1 MSPRPAAIITALF
14 LAEVAAI
21 FESSMIYAALP
32 TLIGEFGDPVTAGWL
47 VTIHMLI
54 GAAAALVAG
63 RLGDILGRKSVMMIM
78 IGLAAAGALISA
90 ASSNFTLVLGGR
102 VLQGLGSAVIP
113 LSVGILR
120 ESLPPQRVPVAI
132 GLMTTGMGVGVAIGL
147 VLGGAIVD
155 NFNWQ
160 WLFVAS
166 AALLGAA
173 WLAVKVWVPARPGT
187 PPSEPI
193 DWLEGILPAPAI
205 MIVLLGMSQS
215 QTHGW
220 SDMMVWLPI
229 ALGTVM
235 LVFWGRRSLRARE
248 PFIDLRLLCSR
259 NVALANIMTVLLSLG
274 TMHLVLLFST
284 YTQSPT
290 WTMAG
295 LGLSATAAGLAKL
308 PSNVLSFFAGP
319 LAGWLTQR
327 MDFRIPILCGGLL
340 ACVGWIVALPLPD
353 TLFQVVLVLCVIS
366 FGTSLLNA
374 AMPMVIVDSVPDSR
388 TSEAIGTMSVV
399 RGMAAA
405 IGVQLITLSLAS
417 ITLTTPDG
425 MAELP
430 SATSFR
436 ITMAWIGGLTLLATL
451 SALLLRPKQEQSSA
465 APAPETMAPAYSTSP
480 EAGPR

>member
-1 MSPRPAAIITALF
+1 MKA
-14 LAEVAAI
+14 
-21 FESSMIYAALP
+21 
-32 TLIGEFGDPVTAGWL
+32 
-47 VTIHMLI
+47 
-54 GAAAALVAG
+54 
-63 RLGDILGRKSVMMIM
+63 
-78 IGLAAAGALISA
+78 
-90 ASSNFTLVLGGR
+90 
-102 VLQGLGSAVIP
+102 
-113 LSVGILR
+113 
-120 ESLPPQRVPVAI
+120 
-132 GLMTTGMGVGVAIGL
+132 
-147 VLGGAIVD
+147 
-155 NFNWQ
+155 
-160 WLFVAS
+160 
-166 AALLGAA
+166 
-173 WLAVKVWVPARPGT
+173 WVPARPGT

-193 DWLEGILPAPAI
+193 DWLEGILPALAI

-215 QTHGW
+215 QTRGW

-229 ALGTVM
+229 ILGSVM
-235 LVFWGRRSLRARE
+235 LALWARRSLRARE
-248 PFIDLRLLCSR
+248 PFIDLRLLCNR

-327 MDFRIPILCGGLL
+327 IDFRVPILFGGLL
-340 ACVGWIVALPLPD
+340 ACFGWIVALPLPD

-374 AMPMVIVDSVPDSR
+374 AMPMVIVDSVPEFR
-388 TSEAIGTMSVV
+388 TSEAIGTMSVI

-417 ITLTTPDG
+417 VTLTTPDG

-436 ITMAWIGGLTLLATL
+436 ITMMWIGGLTLLATL
-451 SALLLRPKQEQSSA
+451 SAFMLRPKQQASGM
-465 APAPETMAPAYSTSP
+465 TPAYSTSA
-480 EAGPR
+480 ESSSSSG